1 MASNGR
7 KAKDDK
13 GYDHKFMDPVPNEL
27 LCLICLLPAR
37 DPQQSTCCGKVFCE
51 ACVNELKKHSNKC
64 PGCRGDMNCFPDKRS
79 KSHVAQHIK
88 PSCQIC
94 HTTDKQ
100 YTYNRDHNMVCISVY
115 GRRGSFF
122 NISCTKTLFCPEISL
137 VWSDSHSLTL
147 PLSSD
152 TSQVAFHSAQHSTN
166 LL

>member
-1 MASNGR
+1 MPLNWVNSYTMASNGR

-88 PSCQIC
+88 PSLAGQPL
-94 HTTDKQ
+94 HK
-100 YTYNRDHNMVCISVY
+100 R
-115 GRRGSFF
+115 GR
-122 NISCTKTLFCPEISL
+122 
-137 VWSDSHSLTL
+137 VWSTSHHEFVLQSQQWA
-147 PLSSD
+147 SS
-152 TSQVAFHSAQHSTN
+152 TRCA
-166 LL
+166 